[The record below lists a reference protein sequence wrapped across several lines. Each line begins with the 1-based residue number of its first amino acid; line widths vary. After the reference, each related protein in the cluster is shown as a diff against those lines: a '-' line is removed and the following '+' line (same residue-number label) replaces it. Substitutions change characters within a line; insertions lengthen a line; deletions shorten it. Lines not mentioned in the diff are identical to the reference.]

1 MNCGTDK
8 KCEPS
13 CTCNDPNLVVVQATD
28 EYIYWE
34 LVEA

>member
-1 MNCGTDK
+1 MNCGTDR
-8 KCEPS
+8 KCELS
-13 CTCNDPNLVVVQATD
+13 CTCNDRNLVVVKATD

>member
-1 MNCGTDK
+1 MNCGTDR
-8 KCEPS
+8 KCESS
-13 CTCNDPNLVVVQATD
+13 CTCNSSSLVVVHATD